1 MNAPFLWIIMTIA
14 GVVKMVMIAD
24 MFELDTNTRIKIL
37 SEYLE
42 EDIEDFEVCDYD
54 AQIIEFYNSEYL
66 VLTDIEAD
74 NRASDVIRDSLF
86 SFHDWFLHGHVKDPN
101 VEVEHIRKVLELYED
116 ANPIL
121 EALIGDIEHF
131 VEDAVMSDGRGHFL
145 SGYDGDEEEIEY
157 ACPDC
162 GNKKHY
168 VYIYRV
174 N

>member
-1 MNAPFLWIIMTIA
+1 MLTE
-14 GVVKMVMIAD
+14 K
-24 MFELDTNTRIKIL
+24 ERIKIL

-54 AQIIEFYNSEYL
+54 AQMIEGSGGEYL

-74 NRASDVIRDSLF
+74 NRAYDRMRDTLWAFNASFLWGYVDNPNIDV
-86 SFHDWFLHGHVKDPN
+86 P
-101 VEVEHIRKVLELYED
+101 HIKKVQELYED

-121 EALIGDIEHF
+121 EALIGST
-131 VEDAVMSDGRGHFL
+131 EDLESMFDDAMGNDGRGYYVA
-145 SGYDGDEEEIEY
+145 SYDHDEIEVQY

-162 GNKKHY
+162 GNKREY